1 MPSSLNYLSS
11 FGHCSYTA
19 LAGIEERLHSIGSA
33 DSSYYLRDDS
43 QRSTRL
49 ACYLDIARH
58 IRVVHISDR
67 TLADSSLAVV
77 GTGSGIA
84 FAVAIVV
91 DSLD

>member
-1 MPSSLNYLSS
+1 
-11 FGHCSYTA
+11 
-19 LAGIEERLHSIGSA
+19 
-33 DSSYYLRDDS
+33 
-43 QRSTRL
+43 
-49 ACYLDIARH
+49 
-58 IRVVHISDR
+58 VVHIADR